1 MAEGEH
7 QNRRRRMGGTGTYG
21 YRLEGGGRLEIE
33 GLREISRALKDLA
46 EDSREDMKETHRRA
60 GDIVAA
66 AAKPLAPVRT
76 GALSATITSS
86 PTKYQGR
93 VRIGRGASVPYA
105 GPIHFGWPARRIAP
119 QPFIYEAL
127 DGRREEVKQTYERR
141 ISDLIERHKL
151 APGQRS
157 TQNTQ

>member
-1 MAEGEH
+1 MA
-7 QNRRRRMGGTGTYG
+7 RTGVYG
-21 YRLEGGGRLEIE
+21 YRVEGGGKLEIE
-33 GLREISRALKDLA
+33 GLREIVRDLKQLS
-46 EDSREDMKETHRRA
+46 EDSREDMKETHRVA
-60 GDIVAA
+60 GEIVAA

-76 GALSATITSS
+76 GTLSSTISSS

-93 VRIGRGASVPYA
+93 VKIGRGASVPYA

-127 DGRREEVKQTYERR
+127 DGRRDEVLQTYEKR
-141 ISDLIERHKL
+141 INDLIVKHQL

-157 TQNTQ
+157 TANKEN

>member
-1 MAEGEH
+1 MA
-7 QNRRRRMGGTGTYG
+7 RTGTYG
-21 YRLEGGGRLEIE
+21 YRLESGGRLEIE
-33 GLREISRALKDLA
+33 GLREVQKALQGFA
-46 EDSREDMKETHRRA
+46 EDSREDMKDTHRRA
-60 GDIVAA
+60 GEIVAS

-119 QPFIYEAL
+119 QPFVYEAL
-127 DGRREEVKQTYERR
+127 DGRREEVKQAYEQR
-141 ISDLIERHKL
+141 IGELISRHNL

-157 TQNTQ
+157 TANK

>member
-1 MAEGEH
+1 MA
-7 QNRRRRMGGTGTYG
+7 RTGTYG
-21 YRLEGGGRLEIE
+21 YRLESGGRLEIE
-33 GLREISRALKDLA
+33 GLKEVQRALKGLA
-46 EDSREDMKETHRRA
+46 EDSREDMKDTHRQA
-60 GDIVAA
+60 GEIVAA

-93 VRIGRGASVPYA
+93 VRIGRGASIPYA

-119 QPFIYEAL
+119 QPFVYEAL
-127 DGRREEVKQTYERR
+127 DGRREEVKQAYEQR
-141 ISDLIERHKL
+141 IGDLIERHKL

-157 TQNTQ
+157 TANK

>member
-1 MAEGEH
+1 MA
-7 QNRRRRMGGTGTYG
+7 GTGTYG
-21 YRLEGGGRLEIE
+21 YRISGGAGRMEID
-33 GLREISRALKDLA
+33 GLREVQRDLRNLA
-46 EDSREDMKETHRRA
+46 EDTREDMKETHRKA
-60 GDIVAA
+60 GEIVAA

-76 GALSATITSS
+76 GALSATIASS

-119 QPFIYEAL
+119 QPFVYEAL
-127 DGRREEVKQTYERR
+127 DGRREEVKQAYEKR
-141 ISDLIERHKL
+141 IGELIVRHNL

-157 TQNTQ
+157 TANK

>member
-1 MAEGEH
+1 MA
-7 QNRRRRMGGTGTYG
+7 RTGTYG
-21 YRLEGGGRLEIE
+21 YRVGAGTQDIT
-33 GLREISRALKDLA
+33 GLRETLRDIKELAKDT
-46 EDSREDMKETHRRA
+46 REDMKETHRIA
-60 GDIVAA
+60 GEIVAA

-76 GALSATITSS
+76 GVLAATVVSA

-105 GPIHFGWPARRIAP
+105 GPIHFGWPSRRIKP

-127 DGRREEVKQTYERR
+127 DGRREEVKQAYEKRVNE
-141 ISDLIERHKL
+141 LIVRHNL

-157 TQNTQ
+157 TKSN

>member
-1 MAEGEH
+1 MA
-7 QNRRRRMGGTGTYG
+7 GTGVYG
-21 YRLEGGGRLEIE
+21 YRVEGGGRLEIE
-33 GLREISRALKDLA
+33 GLKEIQRALKGLA
-46 EDSREDMKETHRRA
+46 EDSREDMKETHRKA
-60 GDIVAA
+60 GEIVAA
-66 AAKPLAPVRT
+66 AAKPLAPVLT
-76 GALSATITSS
+76 GRLSATIVSS

-127 DGRREEVKQTYERR
+127 DGRREEVKQQYEQR
-141 ISDLIERHKL
+141 INELIERHKL

-157 TQNTQ
+157 TTNK